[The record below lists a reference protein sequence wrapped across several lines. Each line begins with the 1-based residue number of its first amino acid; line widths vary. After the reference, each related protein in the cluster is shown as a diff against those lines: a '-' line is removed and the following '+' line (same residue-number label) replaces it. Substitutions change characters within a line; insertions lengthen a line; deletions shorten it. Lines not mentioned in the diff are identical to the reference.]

1 MLNRTSGIFLVSSAI
16 NTKFGVFDSLNRIH
30 QTLDTIS
37 SIRRSV
43 ENVKIILL
51 EMAAIPLTEEQKLIF
66 SSEVDEIME
75 FHTNLEV
82 QDIYKD
88 ENWDIVKN
96 VTEVT
101 CFAIALDSLITDSK
115 LSQSDRVYKISGRY
129 SLNEKFNHS
138 FHCSC
143 EKIIVSKRRRSQF
156 PFVITGGIRYQYMS
170 RLWSWPTNL
179 SPTVLKVY
187 KEGLI
192 YIKNQIGRGG
202 YCDIEH
208 MLYKFLPE
216 YQVLPVEFVGIEGM
230 LGPNGGYVED

>member
-1 MLNRTSGIFLVSSAI
+1 MSGTFLVSSAI
-16 NTKFGVFDSLNRIH
+16 NTKFGVFDSLNRIR

-43 ENVKIILL
+43 NNVKIILL

-66 SSEVDEIME
+66 RPVVDEIIE
-75 FHTNLEV
+75 FHSNPEV
-82 QDIYKD
+82 QSIYKD
-88 ENWDIVKN
+88 KNWDIVKN

-101 CFAIALDSLITDSK
+101 CFALALESLITDSK

-138 FHCSC
+138 FHYSC

-156 PFVITGGIRYQYMS
+156 PFVLTGGIRYQYMS
-170 RLWSWPTNL
+170 RLWSWPTIL
-179 SPTVLKVY
+179 SPTILKVY

-208 MLYKFLPE
+208 MLYEFLPE
-216 YQVLPVEFVGIEGM
+216 YQVLPVEFIGIEGM
-230 LGPNGGYVED
+230 LGPNGSYVED